1 MIVSDRS
8 RTYYVPISVSIVTPM
23 SNTTGSM
30 QDNTSPRR
38 SRRRG
43 PAQPAPAAA
52 PREGGTPDDADELS
66 RCDTRRCR
74 CGDVNSSL
82 ICAIRPVNHSISQLA
97 HLALDLP
104 RSSLASRSISLAA
117 RLPRARS
124 PWQLACLALDLP
136 HSSLA
141 SRSIIRR
148 SKTLI
153 RGQRRS
159 SEVIR
164 RSKALIARAGA
175 KRRPGR
181 RP

>member
-97 HLALDLP
+97 HLG
-104 RSSLASRSISLAA
+104 
-117 RLPRARS
+117 PRARS
-124 PWQLACLALDLP
+124 PSQLACLALDLP

-153 RGQRRS
+153 RGHRRS